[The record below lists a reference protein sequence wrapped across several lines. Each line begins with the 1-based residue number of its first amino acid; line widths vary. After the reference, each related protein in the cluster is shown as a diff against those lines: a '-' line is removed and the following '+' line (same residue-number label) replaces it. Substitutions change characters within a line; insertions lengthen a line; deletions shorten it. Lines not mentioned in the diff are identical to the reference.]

1 MTPRTV
7 VAAVLL
13 LFVAASVAALIV
25 KEVGSKPAQ
34 TPPPTNTPAP
44 PPDQHAQGDTPEPD
58 KLEVA
63 RVVVYYFHGNVRCT
77 TCRTI
82 EAYAKE
88 AVDASFAG
96 ALQDGRLEWR
106 VVNVEDAGNGHFV
119 EDFQLST
126 RSIVLE
132 RIADGERKEWKN
144 LDRVWELVRG
154 DKEIF
159 LKYIRDETTA
169 FVEAAGG

>member
-1 MTPRTV
+1 MKPKTLVT
-7 VAAVLL
+7 AALL
-13 LFVAASVAALIV
+13 LFVATSVVALIV
-25 KEVGSKPAQ
+25 KETGAKPA
-34 TPPPTNTPAP
+34 PTNGPAMP
-44 PPDQHAQGDTPEPD
+44 PGQTSENAPASPQQAEAG
-58 KLEVA
+58 

-88 AVDASFAG
+88 AVDASFAE

-154 DKEIF
+154 EKEVF

-169 FVEAAGG
+169 FVEAAGE